1 MKCTSDHDIALDC
14 LFQQK
19 ADDQINMA
27 YYPWPIPTSYCPN
40 VQPMQHHCANNFV
53 LPKKQDFSC
62 QAGSKHITSIKS
74 GKSCLPRGM
83 RWCASIHHWR
93 CIRMHGQTRWLSR
106 YGPAYPKKGQQA
118 QLPLTKRTSTAR
130 STARLLR
137 STEHYVP
144 CRPALPMTLEA
155 KVKSATQG
163 FCPLT
168 GDQWTSPH
176 QVPLPAS
183 S

>member
-1 MKCTSDHDIALDC
+1 MTKSTWPTTHDPYRQAIVRMCSPCNTIVLIT
-14 LFQQK
+14 LF
-19 ADDQINMA
+19 
-27 YYPWPIPTSYCPN
+27 CPKN
-40 VQPMQHHCANNFV
+40 RI
-53 LPKKQDFSC
+53 FSC

-118 QLPLTKRTSTAR
+118 QLPLTKRTSTAC

-137 STEHYVP
+137 STEHFVP